1 MLIMGIHF
9 FCLKKYLTIAFL
21 SYYSWRPNFQE
32 VSIMMTGE
40 QKQQIIVLRRD
51 GAGYGRIAA
60 RLQIS
65 INTVKSFCRR
75 HGLVAKSAD
84 SVCEQCGKPIEQ
96 NPGRKRKRFCCDAC
110 RNKWWNAHLEL
121 VKRKAVYT
129 YTCPTCGKEFT
140 VYGNSH
146 RKFCSHACYIAY
158 RFGGVRHG

>member
-1 MLIMGIHF
+1 MLITGIRIF
-9 FCLKKYLTIAFL
+9 FASIVLNNSRSVLLLLKT
-21 SYYSWRPNFQE
+21 NFQE
-32 VSIMMTGE
+32 VSIMTDE
-40 QKQQIIVLRRD
+40 QKQQIIALRRD
-51 GAGYGRIAA
+51 GEGYGRIAA
-60 RLQIS
+60 QLQIS

-75 HGLVAKSAD
+75 HSLAASTAGA
-84 SVCEQCGKPIEQ
+84 VCEQCGKPIEQ
-96 NPGRKRKRFCCDAC
+96 NPGRKRKRFCCDVC

-129 YTCPTCGKEFT
+129 YTCPACGKKFT